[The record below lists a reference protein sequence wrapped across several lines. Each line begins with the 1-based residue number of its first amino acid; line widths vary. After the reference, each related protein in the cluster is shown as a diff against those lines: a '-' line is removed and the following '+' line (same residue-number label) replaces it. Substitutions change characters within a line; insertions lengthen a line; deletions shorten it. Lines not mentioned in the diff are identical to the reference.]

1 MDKIAAAVLKVGQNV
16 ASDIFGPR
24 SIPAHGFALFRP
36 LSCDSAGQPSLQSV
50 DDGASVV
57 RHGFTNRITENSY
70 RRVTIGVNQTMSQNP
85 CRRYI
90 YGLTFNGGMLT
101 FWRFDRGAVVMSE
114 PFDYQQPAESQLD
127 HPSFVYQLEGRRYRT
142 IGPPIYSSPENLLC
156 SRAAIVWSVK
166 EVDEDDYWLPDTEE
180 HVLKDFWADEDHPK
194 EAECQRAIK
203 HKLQVLDLDG
213 GDRAQAMD
221 AYFLNI
227 WHEEDITING
237 ASSSP
242 LTSTIRIHR
251 RRLFEE
257 KCIRLTESGN
267 ISQMLHCMK
276 QFSVGLDLFRQA
288 AYVHRDIS
296 VGNCLIHERNGVYH
310 TKICDLKFCK
320 EYTSISFTDPVTGTR
335 DFMAIEL
342 FHGYNQFSEMIT
354 EVIAALPKDQ
364 VVVRSICQKLAK
376 HS

>member
-1 MDKIAAAVLKVGQNV
+1 M
-16 ASDIFGPR
+16 
-24 SIPAHGFALFRP
+24 
-36 LSCDSAGQPSLQSV
+36 
-50 DDGASVV
+50 
-57 RHGFTNRITENSY
+57 
-70 RRVTIGVNQTMSQNP
+70 
-85 CRRYI
+85 
-90 YGLTFNGGMLT
+90 
-101 FWRFDRGAVVMSE
+101 
-114 PFDYQQPAESQLD
+114 
-127 HPSFVYQLEGRRYRT
+127 
-142 IGPPIYSSPENLLC
+142 
-156 SRAAIVWSVK
+156 K

-237 ASSSP
+237 YVDATLAIPALANRQDCPWANSCCCRDHYWDDYPYQCRRHRASSSP

-276 QFSVGLDLFRQA
+276 QFSVGQ
-288 AYVHRDIS
+288 S
-296 VGNCLIHERNGVYH
+296 VA
-310 TKICDLKFCK
+310 
-320 EYTSISFTDPVTGTR
+320 P
-335 DFMAIEL
+335 
-342 FHGYNQFSEMIT
+342 
-354 EVIAALPKDQ
+354 
-364 VVVRSICQKLAK
+364 
-376 HS
+376 